1 MYNQEDD
8 KIVEMQDFSNKKTES
23 EGETV
28 DRNAIFEPRP
38 DEDCKKE
45 ESIKETREPKEILIS
60 EINDLQMT
68 LKDLMEKVENVNGDV
83 KRLEIE
89 NEVNVLKLNLFAWN
103 WTNSVFFSKIEK
115 CSSKLQ
121 VLSDYIR
128 NMMETCEVFEPTDF

>member
-89 NEVNVLKLNLFAWN
+89 NEVN
-103 WTNSVFFSKIEK
+103 SVFFFSKIEK
-115 CSSKLQ
+115 C
-121 VLSDYIR
+121 
-128 NMMETCEVFEPTDF
+128 

>member
-23 EGETV
+23 EGEKV

-38 DEDCKKE
+38 DEDCK
-45 ESIKETREPKEILIS
+45 KETREPKEILIS

-89 NEVNVLKLNLFAWN
+89 NEVN
-103 WTNSVFFSKIEK
+103 SVFFFSKIEK
-115 CSSKLQ
+115 C
-121 VLSDYIR
+121 
-128 NMMETCEVFEPTDF
+128 

>member
-8 KIVEMQDFSNKKTES
+8 KIVEMQDFSNKTRRTES

-28 DRNAIFEPRP
+28 DRNAIFKPRP

-45 ESIKETREPKEILIS
+45 ESIKEAREPKEILIS

-89 NEVNVLKLNLFAWN
+89 NEVN
-103 WTNSVFFSKIEK
+103 SVFFFK
-115 CSSKLQ
+115 
-121 VLSDYIR
+121 
-128 NMMETCEVFEPTDF
+128 N

>member
-1 MYNQEDD
+1 MYDQEDD
-8 KIVEMQDFSNKKTES
+8 KIVEMQDFSNKKRRTES

-28 DRNAIFEPRP
+28 DRNASFEPRP

-89 NEVNVLKLNLFAWN
+89 NEVN
-103 WTNSVFFSKIEK
+103 SVFSSSKIEK

>member
-38 DEDCKKE
+38 DEDCK
-45 ESIKETREPKEILIS
+45 KETREPKEILIS

-89 NEVNVLKLNLFAWN
+89 NEVN
-103 WTNSVFFSKIEK
+103 SVFSSSKIEK

>member
-103 WTNSVFFSKIEK
+103 CTNSVLFP
-115 CSSKLQ
+115 KLKSVHQ
-121 VLSDYIR
+121 NCRCYLTTSEI
-128 NMMETCEVFEPTDF
+128 

>member
-23 EGETV
+23 EGEKV
-28 DRNAIFEPRP
+28 DRNTIFEPRP
-38 DEDCKKE
+38 DEDCK
-45 ESIKETREPKEILIS
+45 KETREPKEILIS

-89 NEVNVLKLNLFAWN
+89 NEVN
-103 WTNSVFFSKIEK
+103 SVFFLP
-115 CSSKLQ
+115 KLKSVHQ
-121 VLSDYIR
+121 NCRCY
-128 NMMETCEVFEPTDF
+128 PTTSEI

>member
-8 KIVEMQDFSNKKTES
+8 KIVEMQDFSNKRTES

-28 DRNAIFEPRP
+28 DRNASFEPRP

-103 WTNSVFFSKIEK
+103 WTNSVLFP
-115 CSSKLQ
+115 KLKSVHQ
-121 VLSDYIR
+121 NCRCY
-128 NMMETCEVFEPTDF
+128 PTTSEI